1 MLSVTNMVTVALS
14 TAVTFYM
21 YGHHLEQLLRRRRRR
36 LGDRSEE
43 HLHHHHQGQE
53 SEGSSGMEKFLRSS
67 ETVLSMIRDA
77 SFLSD
82 VNISLAEDI
91 SVIVEDDLEPSFSWS
106 PGPEQEPDQHRR
118 YSDLNLWRLTD
129 ISRLDSS
136 FLDTSCH
143 QLSSGQKLTAEI
155 TAEMTA
161 ERTAKKTAE
170 ASILDLSCDLQWQS
184 PRGPDGRGTGW
195 HRLGSSLGSSS
206 SDYGSLERE
215 TDTETDLDHDSDDGD
230 DGDYDDEAIIDLLEA
245 TMQWDW
251 ELGLED
257 TCEDG
262 TRAV

>member
-184 PRGPDGRGTGW
+184 PRGSGGRDTGW

-230 DGDYDDEAIIDLLEA
+230 YDDEAISDLLEA

-251 ELGLED
+251 DLGLED

>member
-1 MLSVTNMVTVALS
+1 
-14 TAVTFYM
+14 
-21 YGHHLEQLLRRRRRR
+21 
-36 LGDRSEE
+36 
-43 HLHHHHQGQE
+43 
-53 SEGSSGMEKFLRSS
+53 MEKFLHSS

-91 SVIVEDDLEPSFSWS
+91 SVLVEDDLEPSLAWS
-106 PGPEQEPDQHRR
+106 PGPEQELDQRRR
-118 YSDLNLWRLTD
+118 YTDLNLWRLTD

-143 QLSSGQKLTAEI
+143 QLSSGQKLTAER
-155 TAEMTA
+155 TAEM
-161 ERTAKKTAE
+161 TAKKTAE

-184 PRGPDGRGTGW
+184 PRGPGGRGTGW

-215 TDTETDLDHDSDDGD
+215 TDTETDLDHDSDDS
-230 DGDYDDEAIIDLLEA
+230 DYDDEAISDLLEA

-251 ELGLED
+251 DLGLED